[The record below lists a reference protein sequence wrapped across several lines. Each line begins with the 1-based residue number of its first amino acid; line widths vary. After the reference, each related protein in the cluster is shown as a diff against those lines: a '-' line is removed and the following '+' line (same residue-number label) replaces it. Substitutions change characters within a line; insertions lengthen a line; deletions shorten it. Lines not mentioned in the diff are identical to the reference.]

1 MKKALV
7 SGIVAV
13 VAAASVAAWPASA
26 ADPAPALTPDSSD
39 AVLDLTTGPAPD
51 SLSGPDS
58 YVVTTLPSV
67 QPEQTVAD
75 TAPEAVTT
83 SVSGPAFTG
92 TVAQLS
98 PQEAA
103 ELADSPDV
111 VAVEKEQRFTA
122 AGDRSLAS
130 QRSSLTPQRSRAQ
143 DSAAS
148 WGLDRTD
155 QRDLPLDGTYQP
167 IGTGKGVDVYV
178 VDSGITPDHPE
189 FAGRVG
195 EGAFATGGSIKDCF
209 GHGTHVA
216 GIIGSS
222 RYGMAP
228 EATLHP
234 VRVLGCGGGGS
245 TSTILTGLNWVAKNA
260 PDHAVVNLSLRG
272 SYSAALNSAVRGLVR
287 QGLVVVTASGNDGN
301 NACKYSPGSEPSAVN
316 VGAVDSS
323 DREASFS
330 NYGSCLDLYAP
341 GVSIRSTDYQGGS
354 GSLESGTSMAAP
366 HVAGAAAVLWSAQP
380 KATAAQVQ
388 STLFEQATVGA
399 VRFPQGQSD
408 SPNSLLFADHARL
421 PGTPEDVNA
430 EPGDARAVVSWGR
443 AASNTAQTS
452 YTVTASPGGATCRTR
467 TRTSCTVKGLENGTR
482 YSFTVQAGNAAGR
495 GPKSEASK
503 PITLGSDSDQ
513 AVAGRVTRKLSVH
526 ATARLPRKTDQDAPV
541 SWRSTTGQKCAVK
554 GSKVRGAHKGT
565 CKLQA
570 TAPGTGSAEP
580 LTRIYLI
587 TVT

>member
-26 ADPAPALTPDSSD
+26 ADPTPSVSPGSGEAALDLIPTAPASP
-39 AVLDLTTGPAPD
+39 
-51 SLSGPDS
+51 SGPDT
-58 YVVTTLPSV
+58 YLVTTVESAR
-67 QPEQTVAD
+67 PEQTVAESAPNAD
-75 TAPEAVTT
+75 TS
-83 SVSGPAFTG
+83 SVEGPAFTG
-92 TVAQLS
+92 AVAELS
-98 PQEAA
+98 PRQAA
-103 ELADSPDV
+103 ELAGSPDV

-122 AGDRSLAS
+122 AGNQSFAAG
-130 QRSSLTPQRSRAQ
+130 RSRAQ
-143 DSAAS
+143 SAAS
-148 WGLDRTD
+148 WGLDRSD
-155 QRDLPLDGTYQP
+155 QRDLPLDGAYQP
-167 IGTGKGVDVYV
+167 IGTGKGVEVYI

-189 FAGRVG
+189 FADRVG
-195 EGAFATGGSIKDCF
+195 EGAFATGSSIKDCF

-228 EATLHP
+228 QATLHP

-260 PDHAVVNLSLRG
+260 PEHAVVNLSLRG
-272 SYSAALNSAVRGLVR
+272 SYSAALNSAVRGLVK

-301 NACKYSPGSEPSAVN
+301 NACKYSPGSEPAALN

-330 NYGSCLDLYAP
+330 NYGDCVDLYAP
-341 GVSIRSTDYQGGS
+341 GVSIRSTDYQGGT

-380 KATAAQVQ
+380 KASAAQIQ
-388 STLFEQATVGA
+388 STLLDQATTGA
-399 VRFPQGQSD
+399 VKFPQGQSD
-408 SPNSLLFADHARL
+408 SPDALLFADHARL
-421 PGTPEDVNA
+421 PGTPDGVSA
-430 EPGDARAVVSWGR
+430 EPGDTRAVVSWGR
-443 AASNTAQTS
+443 ATSNTAQTS

-467 TRTSCTVKGLENGTR
+467 TRTSCTVKGLNNGVR
-482 YSFTVQAGNAAGR
+482 YSFVVQAGNAAGR
-495 GPKSEASK
+495 GPKSAASD
-503 PITLGSDSDQ
+503 PITPGSESDQ
-513 AVAGRVTRKLSVH
+513 VVAGRVTRTLAVNT
-526 ATARLPRKTDQDAPV
+526 AARLPRKTDQDARV
-541 SWRSTTGQKCAVK
+541 SWRSTTGKNCAVRA
-554 GSKVRGAHKGT
+554 GKVRGAHKGT

-580 LTRIYLI
+580 FTRIFVI